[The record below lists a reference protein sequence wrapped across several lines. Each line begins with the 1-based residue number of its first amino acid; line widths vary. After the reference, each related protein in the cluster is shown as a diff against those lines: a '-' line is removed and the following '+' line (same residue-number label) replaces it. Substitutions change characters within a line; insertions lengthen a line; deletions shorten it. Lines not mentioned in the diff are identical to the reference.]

1 MKRIYTLLLSF
12 LALCAVYAQTD
23 GEEGRRGEVKG
34 TPFMGLIK
42 DEAAYLGVHVRVMN
56 RIGALMSSRMYA
68 QAVEA
73 IDSFRKESR
82 DVWGREIPEYML
94 ICRGDAMA
102 HMDRWAETV
111 ETLDECL
118 RLGNPKSDADLFF
131 IYDLKGFAQV
141 EMKEYRQAAKSYKSA
156 MTYSMKRD
164 VMGDVA
170 DACCNMAYCY
180 MLMDRTLMAQ
190 TFYERGLDTFMDYFH
205 TSYAYLLKHELQV
218 SDRYRRRH
226 KSKFADHLYG
236 MALLEEKN
244 GNRKAMRKYLRMS
257 ANCGSELAQREYRRL
272 YGD

>member
-1 MKRIYTLLLSF
+1 MKRIYTLLLSL
-12 LALCAVYAQTD
+12 LALCAGYAQTD

-42 DEAAYLGVHVRVMN
+42 DEAAYLGVHMRVMN
-56 RIGALMSSRMYA
+56 RIGVLMSSRMYA

-82 DVWGREIPEYML
+82 DVWGREMPEYML
-94 ICRGDAMA
+94 ICRGDALA

-118 RLGNPKSDADLFF
+118 RLGNPKSDTDLSF
-131 IYDLKGFAQV
+131 IYNLKGFAQV
-141 EMKEYRQAAKSYKSA
+141 EMKEYRQAVESYKSA
-156 MTYSMKRD
+156 MTCSMKRD
-164 VMGDVA
+164 AMGDVA

-218 SDRYRRRH
+218 SDRYRRRR
-226 KSKFADHLYG
+226 KSNFADHLYG

-244 GNRKAMRKYLRMS
+244 RNRKAMRKYLRMS

>member
-1 MKRIYTLLLSF
+1 MKRIYTLLLSL

-23 GEEGRRGEVKG
+23 GEEGRKGEVKG

-42 DEAAYLGVHVRVMN
+42 DEAAYLGVHVRVRN
-56 RIGALMSSRMYA
+56 HIDTLMSSRMYA

-82 DVWGREIPEYML
+82 DVWGRDIPEYML

-118 RLGNPKSDADLFF
+118 RLGNPKSDTDLSF
-131 IYDLKGFAQV
+131 IYNLKGFAQV
-141 EMKEYRQAAKSYKSA
+141 EMKEYRQAVESYKSA

-164 VMGDVA
+164 DMGDVA
-170 DACCNMAYCY
+170 HACCNIAYCN
-180 MLMDRTLMAQ
+180 MLMGRTLMAQ

-218 SDRYRRRH
+218 SDRYRRRR
-226 KSKFADHLYG
+226 KSNFADHLYG